1 MAGTLSRLSSLRH
14 LLPLLTDSAF
24 IVLASYSVI
33 AIVRSM
39 WMSAGSQETLL
50 IYQILFLIFQAAA
63 LFLFLVRKGVVSVS
77 SNVRDY
83 VFTLGA
89 LGSPMFFQPISAIGG
104 SLVGVSLA
112 LVGGIVV
119 ISAFLSLNR
128 SFGIAPENRGIQTR
142 GIYRI
147 VRHPMYFGYVL
158 TETGFIIDNPSLFN
172 MLIFAM
178 ATFFLILRIRSEEQ
192 LLRKD
197 GTYRR
202 YIRNTS
208 WRLLPFVF

>member
-1 MAGTLSRLSSLRH
+1 MAGTLSKLSSLRD

-89 LGSPMFFQPISAIGG
+89 LGSPMFF
-104 SLVGVSLA
+104 
-112 LVGGIVV
+112 
-119 ISAFLSLNR
+119 
-128 SFGIAPENRGIQTR
+128 
-142 GIYRI
+142 
-147 VRHPMYFGYVL
+147 
-158 TETGFIIDNPSLFN
+158 
-172 MLIFAM
+172 
-178 ATFFLILRIRSEEQ
+178 
-192 LLRKD
+192 
-197 GTYRR
+197 
-202 YIRNTS
+202 
-208 WRLLPFVF
+208 